1 MSPWLRR
8 EPAAAVPGSPST
20 PIACAPDAAGN
31 LTSALYTRAVVRI
44 VTDSTADL
52 NAEQQQRAGITVV
65 PLNVRFGDQ
74 VFKDHVELS
83 TDEFFSRL
91 KDSPQ
96 LPKTSQPPVG
106 AFEEVFR
113 ACREGGDDVVAVLIS
128 SKVSGTYGAAEI
140 AAKNVDGEHIKV
152 IDSLTTSMALGFLAI
167 QGASLARDGQN
178 LQAVA
183 EGVRSLVPK
192 ARVLAAIDTL
202 TYLERGGRIGRA
214 RALLGSLLNFKPLIT
229 LQDGE
234 VAPLG
239 RARGRVQAIDKL
251 VELLGRDGKLLNLAV
266 LHGGAR
272 ADAEQLR
279 DRVAGNYPGLEIPLA
294 ETGAVIGTYTGPG
307 VIGFTYLT
315 A

>member
-1 MSPWLRR
+1 MG
-8 EPAAAVPGSPST
+8 GSYT
-20 PIACAPDAAGN
+20 P
-31 LTSALYTRAVVRI
+31 LVVRI

-52 NAEQQQRAGITVV
+52 SEAQQKDAGITVV

-74 VFKDHVELS
+74 VYKDHVEL
-83 TDEFFSRL
+83 TGDEFFAKL
-91 KDSPQ
+91 KASPQ

-113 ACREGGDDVVAVLIS
+113 RFREAGDEVVAVLIS
-128 SKVSGTYGAAEI
+128 SKVSGTYGAAEM
-140 AAKNVDGEHIKV
+140 AAKAVDGDHIDV

-167 QGASLARDGQN
+167 EGAKLAKKGASRRE
-178 LQAVA
+178 VA
-183 EGVRSLVPK
+183 DHIRELVPK
-192 ARVLAAIDTL
+192 AKVLAAIDTL

-239 RARGRVQAIDKL
+239 RARGHVQAINKL
-251 VELLGRDGKLLNLAV
+251 VELLGRDGKLSNLAV

-272 ADAEQLR
+272 AEAEQLR
-279 DRVAGNYPGLEIPLA
+279 DRVAGNYPGLDIPLA

-307 VIGFTYLT
+307 VIGFVYLT

>member
-1 MSPWLRR
+1 
-8 EPAAAVPGSPST
+8 
-20 PIACAPDAAGN
+20 
-31 LTSALYTRAVVRI
+31 VVRI

-52 NAEQQQRAGITVV
+52 NQAQQESAGVSVV

-74 VFKDHVELS
+74 VFKDHLDLS

-91 KDSPQ
+91 KASPQ
-96 LPKTSQPPVG
+96 LPKTSQPAVG

-113 ACREGGDDVVAVLIS
+113 KHREAGDDVVAVLIS
-128 SKVSGTYGAAEI
+128 SKVSGTVGAAEM
-140 AAKNVDGEHIKV
+140 AAKSVDGEHIEV
-152 IDSLTTSMALGFLAI
+152 IDSLTTSMALGFLALE
-167 QGASLARDGQN
+167 GAKLAKSGADRSEVGQRI
-178 LQAVA
+178 
-183 EGVRSLVPK
+183 RSLIPK
-192 ARVLAAIDTL
+192 AKVLAAVDTL

-214 RALLGSLLNFKPLIT
+214 RALLGSLLNVKPLIT

-251 VELLGRDGKLLNLAV
+251 VSLLERDGKLSNLAV

-272 ADAEQLR
+272 SDAERLR
-279 DRVAGNYPGLEIPLA
+279 DRVSGNYPGLEIPLA

-307 VIGFTYLT
+307 VIGFTYIV